1 MLVLDEADE
10 MLNKGTSHRSR
21 ISPDLE
27 LLTRSQGRGETWNE
41 CKRSWCLR
49 EASCPR
55 GGHGSEPALC
65 SYWGQVGGVGGGCEA
80 SGSQDRGTS
89 AQPSMALPRAS
100 GGRHR
105 WGGVC

>member
-27 LLTRSQGRGETWNE
+27 LLTRSHGRGETWS
-41 CKRSWCLR
+41 RMQAFLVSAGSL
-49 EASCPR
+49 CPG

-65 SYWGQVGGVGGGCEA
+65 SYWGQVGGVGG
-80 SGSQDRGTS
+80 
-89 AQPSMALPRAS
+89 
-100 GGRHR
+100 
-105 WGGVC
+105 V